1 MTRLVNPD
9 TRPLMTVDMDGVFCE
24 PPLGRNF
31 GIHRSFY
38 DPAEEPHLAKV
49 YPRWVNEPLDRLRFD
64 FRRPMPGARKALLR
78 LATVRRL
85 VVVTGRRT
93 IPTWWLR
100 HHDFDGIFEA
110 LYVNRSAV
118 GSAHYKQA
126 TLRRLGA
133 VEHVEDDA
141 RTAQLLA
148 QTTDIRVYLCDW
160 PRNRDLPLAPAV
172 ERVQNL
178 VDLAA
183 RLAP

>member
-1 MTRLVNPD
+1 MVNAD

-24 PPLGRNF
+24 PPLGRNL

-38 DPAEEPHLAKV
+38 NPAAEPHPARV
-49 YPRWVNEPLDRLRFD
+49 YPRWVNAPLDRLRFD
-64 FRRPMPGARKALLR
+64 FRRPMPGARDALLR

-93 IPTWWLR
+93 RPSWWLR
-100 HHDFDGIFEA
+100 HYDFDGLFEA
-110 LYVNRSAV
+110 VYVNQSSL

-148 QTTDIRVYLCDW
+148 QTTAAKVYLCDW
-160 PRNRDLPLAPAV
+160 PRNQDLPLAPGI
-172 ERVQNL
+172 ERVPDL
-178 VDLAA
+178 VALAA
-183 RLAP
+183 QLAP

>member
-1 MTRLVNPD
+1 MNRD

-24 PPLGRNF
+24 PPLGRNL

-38 DPAEEPHLAKV
+38 DPAEEPHSAKV
-49 YPRWVNEPLDRLRFD
+49 YPTWVNAPLDRLRFD
-64 FRRPMPGARKALLR
+64 FRPPMPGSHEALLR

-93 IPTWWLR
+93 VPTWWLR
-100 HHDFDGIFEA
+100 RHDFEGIFEA
-110 LYVNRSAV
+110 LYVNRSPL

-148 QTTDIRVYLCDW
+148 QTTDIHVYLCDW

-178 VDLAA
+178 LDLAA
-183 RLAP
+183 RLVP

>member
-1 MTRLVNPD
+1 MNPD

-24 PPLGRNF
+24 PPLGRNL

-38 DPAEEPHLAKV
+38 DPTAEPHPAKV
-49 YPRWVNEPLDRLRFD
+49 YPRWVREPLDRLRVD
-64 FRRPMPGARKALLR
+64 FRRPMPGAREALLR

-93 IPTWWLR
+93 VPTWWLR
-100 HHDFDGIFEA
+100 HHDFEGIFEA
-110 LYVNRSAV
+110 LYVNRSAL

-148 QTTDIRVYLCDW
+148 QTTDIHVYLCDW
-160 PRNRDLPLAPAV
+160 PRNRDLALAPAV
-172 ERVQNL
+172 ERVESL
-178 VDLAA
+178 LYLAA
-183 RLAP
+183 RLVP